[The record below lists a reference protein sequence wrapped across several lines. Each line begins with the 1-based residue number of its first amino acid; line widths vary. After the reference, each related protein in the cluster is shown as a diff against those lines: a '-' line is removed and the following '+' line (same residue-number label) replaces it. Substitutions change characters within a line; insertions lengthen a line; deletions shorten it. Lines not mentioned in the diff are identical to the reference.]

1 MPRPPIR
8 DDLAE
13 SRGPDDRADW
23 RPAFLVA
30 LGQTCNVASA
40 CRAARVSRRTA
51 YYHREK
57 FPKFRGAWDDAIDEA
72 VDVLE
77 GEARRRAVE
86 GTDRPVFYKGKQV
99 GAIREY
105 SDKLLIFL
113 LKANRPE
120 KYRDNFDLKRLVDE
134 VNLSRPVR

>member
-1 MPRPPIR
+1 MSRPPIR

-13 SRGPDDRADW
+13 SQHQGDLADW
-23 RPAFLVA
+23 RPAFLSA
-30 LGQTCNVASA
+30 LGQTCNVVSA

-57 FPKFRGAWDDAIDEA
+57 FPRFRDAWDDAIEDA
-72 VDVLE
+72 VDLME
-77 GEARRRAVE
+77 AEARRRAVD

-120 KYRDNFDLKRLVDE
+120 KY
-134 VNLSRPVR
+134 